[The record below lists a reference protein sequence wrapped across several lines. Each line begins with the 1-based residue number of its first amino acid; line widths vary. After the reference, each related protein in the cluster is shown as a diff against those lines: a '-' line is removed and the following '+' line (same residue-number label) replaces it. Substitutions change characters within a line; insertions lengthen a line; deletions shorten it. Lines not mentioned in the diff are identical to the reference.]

1 MNSNFM
7 KHGQHH
13 QQQHLNT
20 ENNHF
25 YFSQQSHQQF
35 QPHYN
40 LHQPVSY
47 PGSYN
52 IQPRSFPDP
61 RYQTSDLHSYNQELY
76 HNGNTQL
83 PPQTYYQHPLPDT
96 YYSRYP
102 VFEQQNGSE
111 RKFGTPS
118 QVSAAAS
125 FFARNRNPG
134 LRVNARLDSLSPSV
148 DKQHGTFGSDESK
161 EEFGTNFR
169 AIVSRAAPSLPQ
181 SLVRRIESGEGSG
194 VGKVRV
200 ILRVASRGQDVDHES
215 ESFRVDKRKKQVT
228 LFNPGCIG
236 KTEIDIE
243 DRQIGVAAPKM
254 FAFDEVFSGEDSQEE
269 VSSAGLGEV
278 LAAVLN
284 GNDGCLF
291 CYGHSRLGKSW
302 TMIGDDMSAANIGTI
317 PLAVSWLYKGI
328 KEKRT
333 ASGARFSVRVSAMEI
348 RGQREE
354 VTDLLERYSL
364 DPEQSKEAQ
373 RGGPG
378 FLSSLSELRASS
390 AERAAYYLDAALHE
404 RSKDPGTGRESHFI
418 FSLYVYQY
426 TLDKSGKGGVVGGRS
441 RLHLIDFGDCDRAR
455 VTGGGI
461 TMAGLGNVILGIF
474 NGQKHLPCRDS
485 RVTSVLRECLG
496 GVTCHAAMM
505 AHVSSDP
512 CHYSETLHTVQ
523 LASRVHRM
531 RRKRDRVKTRAS
543 VTSSGGSEDRV
554 ARLRSGGS
562 SSEVTTTTDPSSS
575 EMSCDTVV
583 YRPNSDGSG
592 TDGESPGPA
601 LSRGSSQESII
612 SRSSGGRRRRRV
624 LTNGALTPV
633 RRRSASPLCL
643 PSIDEGLERMPL
655 HGRVPVHR
663 QRVESPAQSE
673 ANKINNNNNPIGNT
687 SLKADMVS
695 KWLVG
700 QSYQHLDWPVDDNGP
715 LFLTKFKTE
724 ENEDV
729 EETVACLPAREKRK
743 PPRPPVRKTP
753 PRIKE
758 EVTISESLEPLQDP
772 SQSSLE
778 PVTVS
783 QTDNCPASLTKAT
796 NCQVQISNSSP
807 GFAPLDTEAA
817 IGDHPLRILS
827 EENLTVVSTFVA
839 DVNDLGDI
847 DDNDDEIDPSQF
859 SFFTVPDFYKDSSDE
874 NPCNR
879 YFESSLKTFENTN
892 DNIYRSKETTASENQ
907 IQHSDFVTKIDDTS
921 PTLSDPRYLFANYKE
936 MSSFC
941 SNSQPQASPGL
952 TETVSAETQFLMLS
966 QSLRQTQETEKLDTS
981 LNDSPSSL
989 ENIDSTILDNYDAMN
1004 FNNQNDVSRDLN
1016 KNVTKT
1022 KENEITFASKLMK
1035 FFKINRSKKKRS
1047 KSYDKELDRGLDET
1061 SRSSSLSP
1069 LDGLSRTEKSDKMP
1083 HVDIC
1088 VTPVS
1093 CLSLDQ
1099 TEWEYQGQNEG
1110 SGGEVRPGKPGGGG
1124 GDRKSSGYDSL
1135 EGEESSSLESSHDI
1149 FENFLIFSPPGK
1161 MDVANG
1167 NVGTVK
1173 YAVPRD
1179 NSDLNYDNISNYDE
1193 ISALRKDIRRSS
1205 NTRTKF

>member
-1 MNSNFM
+1 MNPNFM

-20 ENNHF
+20 ENSHF

-40 LHQPVSY
+40 LQQPVSY
-47 PGSYN
+47 PSSYN

-61 RYQTSDLHSYNQELY
+61 RYQRSDLHSYNQELY
-76 HNGNTQL
+76 HNGNTSL

-102 VFEQQNGSE
+102 VFEQHNGSE

-134 LRVNARLDSLSPSV
+134 IRVNARLDSLSPSV
-148 DKQHGTFGSDESK
+148 EIEIPHNTLGSDESR

-200 ILRVASRGQDVDHES
+200 ILRVATGGRDMDQES

-254 FAFDEVFSGEDSQEE
+254 FAFDEVFSSEDSQEE
-269 VSSAGLGEV
+269 VSSAGLSEV

-291 CYGHSRLGKSW
+291 SYGHSRLGKSW
-302 TMIGDDMSAANIGTI
+302 TMVGDDMSAASIGTI
-317 PLAVSWLYKGI
+317 PLAVSWLFRGI

-333 ASGARFSVRVSAMEI
+333 ASGARFTVRVSAMEI

-364 DPEQSKEAQ
+364 DPEQSKETQ

-426 TLDKSGKGGVVGGRS
+426 NLDKSGKGGVVGGRS

-455 VTGGGI
+455 VTGGSI

-543 VTSSGGSEDRV
+543 VTSSGGAEDRV

-612 SRSSGGRRRRRV
+612 SRSSGGRRRRV

-663 QRVESPAQSE
+663 QREARTESPAVIE
-673 ANKINNNNNPIGNT
+673 ANKINNNNSGSHT
-687 SLKADMVS
+687 GLKADMVS

-724 ENEDV
+724 GDEDV
-729 EETVACLPAREKRK
+729 DDSVACLPTQEKRK

-753 PRIKE
+753 PRVKE
-758 EVTISESLEPLQDP
+758 EIIISESPEPLQDP

-778 PVTVS
+778 AVTMS
-783 QTDNCPASLTKAT
+783 QTDNCPTSETAP

-807 GFAPLDTEAA
+807 SFAPLDTEAA

-892 DNIYRSKETTASENQ
+892 DNIYRRKETTASENG

-941 SNSQPQASPGL
+941 SSNSQPQTSPRQA
-952 TETVSAETQFLMLS
+952 ETVSAETQFLMLS
-966 QSLRQTQETEKLDTS
+966 QSLRQTQEAEKLDTS
-981 LNDSPSSL
+981 LHDSPSSL
-989 ENIDSTILDNYDAMN
+989 ENNDSTILDNYDAMN
-1004 FNNQNDVSRDLN
+1004 SNNQNDVSRDFN

-1069 LDGLSRTEKSDKMP
+1069 LDGLPRHRTSRKTAPADT
-1083 HVDIC
+1083 C

-1099 TEWEYQGQNEG
+1099 TEWEYQGQ
-1110 SGGEVRPGKPGGGG
+1110 SEVRPVMSGGG

-1149 FENFLIFSPPGK
+1149 FENFLIFSPPVK

-1167 NVGTVK
+1167 NIGTVK

-1179 NSDLNYDNISNYDE
+1179 NSDLNLNYDNISNYDE

-1205 NTRTKF
+1205 NARAKF